1 MLLATALAAL
11 ALLITHPAP
20 GRVPVFAVADA
31 PLRLNEILP
40 GPARD
45 WDGSGAYSSRDDEW
59 VELIN
64 TGATPLDLAT
74 FFITDGDTLPRC
86 GFSGTLAGNARM
98 VVFGRD
104 AYAWERANGFPA
116 YGLSLSNSGD
126 HVMLWQVAGGDT
138 LLLDSYAY
146 TSHEAAADR
155 AIGRLP
161 EGIGGWQL
169 FDGLNPYVGTVPP
182 PGNGCAPTPAAANVC
197 DQTPAQPVTWGRLKT
212 LYK

>member
-1 MLLATALAAL
+1 MFLATALAAL
-11 ALLITHPAP
+11 ALLITHSAP
-20 GRVPVFAVADA
+20 GRVPVFAAADA

-45 WDGSGAYSSRDDEW
+45 WDGSGVFSSRDDEW
-59 VELIN
+59 VELVN
-64 TGATPLDLAT
+64 TGAAPLDLAA

-86 GFSGTLAGNARM
+86 GLSGTLAGNARL

-126 HVMLWQVAGGDT
+126 RVMLWQVSGGDT
-138 LLLDSYAY
+138 LLVDEYAY

-169 FDGLNPYVGTVPP
+169 FDGLNP
-182 PGNGCAPTPAAANVC
+182 
-197 DQTPAQPVTWGRLKT
+197 
-212 LYK
+212 